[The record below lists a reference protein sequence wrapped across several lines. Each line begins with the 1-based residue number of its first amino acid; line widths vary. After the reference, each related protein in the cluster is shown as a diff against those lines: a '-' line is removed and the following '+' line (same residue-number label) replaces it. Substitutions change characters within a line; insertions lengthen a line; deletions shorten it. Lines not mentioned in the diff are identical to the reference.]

1 MVADDM
7 DKLITDNDSFRNVVQ
22 SLYARSYILSLSV
35 GHSRPKAPSNKVIIH
50 FNFKIKVKT
59 KVFNFIFQAIK
70 GFTRNSGN
78 LSAFIKSAFE
88 VRRNNCPKAL
98 KVIAQDQIEING
110 NIHQTGDSIRS
121 MYFNNLGKLSSVGVT
136 VDI

>member
-50 FNFKIKVKT
+50 FIFKESGRRSCVVPKIK
-59 KVFNFIFQAIK
+59 F
-70 GFTRNSGN
+70 RN
-78 LSAFIKSAFE
+78 
-88 VRRNNCPKAL
+88 RN
-98 KVIAQDQIEING
+98 
-110 NIHQTGDSIRS
+110 
-121 MYFNNLGKLSSVGVT
+121 
-136 VDI
+136 